1 MRRVLCALLL
11 AALSIAVNAEGFGYD
26 FIEIGY
32 SRTEFQGPDVGGD
45 GIDAGGSL
53 SVSERIFLFAAYRAT
68 GFDFSIDRT
77 SYGAGV
83 GYGYAVNPSLDL
95 VATAS
100 WQYAEFE
107 APALGT
113 ADDSGLG
120 LGVGFRI
127 AASEQFEINAGLDYV
142 DVGDSGDNTSLT
154 FRGLYN
160 LNAAFALGL
169 SGSWNDDEATY
180 TLGARLYFSEP

>member
-1 MRRVLCALLL
+1 MHRVLCASLV
-11 AALSIAVNAEGFGYD
+11 AVLSLSANAEGFDYD
-26 FIEIGY
+26 FIEIDY
-32 SRTEFQGPDVGGD
+32 SRTELQGPDFGGSGL
-45 GIDAGGSL
+45 GIGSSL
-53 SVSERIFLFAAYRAT
+53 SVAESVFLFAAYRAT
-68 GFDFSIDRT
+68 EFDFSIDRT

-83 GYGYAVNPSLDL
+83 GYNYTVNPSLDL
-95 VATAS
+95 VTTAS

-107 APALGT
+107 SPVLGS

-127 AASEQFEINAGLDYV
+127 AASEQVEINAGLDYV
-142 DVGDSGDNTSLT
+142 DVGDSGNNTSLT

-180 TLGARLYFSEP
+180 TLGVRLYFGEL